1 MRGAGPLYSA
11 LTAVAQGTCI
21 MLYAFGDAR
30 VRMKAFRLL
39 HMVARRGNSRDF
51 PENSLAALRSAL
63 TLGARFIELD
73 VHVSADG
80 VPVVACDRQFAKI
93 ERFEHLSAAQ
103 LATLPAGQ
111 PERFGDRFSDAR
123 IASLAATLGLLEG
136 RPEIT
141 AFIVIG
147 DASVRRFGRE
157 HVISQVIRTLK
168 PVRSRCVLAS
178 GDLTTI
184 HTARNMTGYPVAW
197 VLPAYDD
204 HTRLK
209 YEALQPDYLCCDRAY
224 LPAGSA
230 LWRGP
235 WRWLVYEI
243 DTLEAVLD
251 LGARGAHFIATRD
264 VRALS
269 EAMRTH
275 AASEATARENTIAG
289 SITRW

>member
-1 MRGAGPLYSA
+1 
-11 LTAVAQGTCI
+11 
-21 MLYAFGDAR
+21 MLYAFSDAQ
-30 VRMKAFRLL
+30 VRMRAFRLL

-63 TLGARFIELD
+63 ALGARFIEFD
-73 VHVSADG
+73 VHVSSDG
-80 VPVVACDRQFAKI
+80 VPVVARDRQFARI
-93 ERFEHLSAAQ
+93 ERFEELSAAQ
-103 LATLPAGQ
+103 LGALAAGQ
-111 PERFGDRFSDAR
+111 SERFGERFSEAR
-123 IASLAATLGLLEG
+123 IDTLANTLGLLEG

-147 DASVRRFGRE
+147 AASVRRFGRE
-157 HVISQVIRTLK
+157 HVISQVIRKLK

-178 GDLTTI
+178 TDLATI

-209 YEALQPDYLCCDRAY
+209 YEALQPDYLFCDRAY
-224 LPAGSA
+224 IPADCT

-235 WRWLVYEI
+235 WRWVVYDIE
-243 DTLEAVLD
+243 TLESVLD
-251 LGARGAHFIATRD
+251 VAARGAHFVATRD
-264 VRALS
+264 VRALG

-275 AASEATARENTIAG
+275 AAAEALARDDTTVTGN
-289 SITRW
+289 ITRW

>member
-1 MRGAGPLYSA
+1 
-11 LTAVAQGTCI
+11 
-21 MLYAFGDAR
+21 MLYAFSDAR

-51 PENSLAALRSAL
+51 PENTLAALRSAL
-63 TLGARFIELD
+63 ALGARFIEFD
-73 VHVSADG
+73 VHVSSDG
-80 VPVVACDRQFAKI
+80 VPVVARDRQFGRI
-93 ERFEHLSAAQ
+93 DRFEDLSAAQ
-103 LATLPAGQ
+103 LGALPAGQ
-111 PERFGDRFSDAR
+111 PERFGNRFSDSR
-123 IASLAATLGLLEG
+123 IDTLASTLSLLEG

-147 DASVRRFGRE
+147 AASVRRFGRE
-157 HVISQVIRTLK
+157 PVISQIVRKLK

-178 GDLTTI
+178 ADLTTI
-184 HTARNMTGYPVAW
+184 HTARNMTGYPIAW

-209 YEALQPDYLCCDRAY
+209 YEALQPDYLFCDRAY
-224 LPAGSA
+224 LPAGTA

-235 WRWLVYEI
+235 WRWVVYEI
-243 DTLEAVLD
+243 ETLESVLD
-251 LGARGAHFIATRD
+251 LAARGAHFVATQD

-275 AASEATARENTIAG
+275 AAAEALAG
-289 SITRW
+289 YITRW

>member
-1 MRGAGPLYSA
+1 
-11 LTAVAQGTCI
+11 
-21 MLYAFGDAR
+21 MLYAFSDAR

-39 HMVARRGNSRDF
+39 HMVAHRGDCRDF
-51 PENSLAALRSAL
+51 PENTLAALRSAL
-63 TLGARFIELD
+63 ALGARFIEFD

-80 VPVVACDRQFAKI
+80 VPLVARDRQFARTP
-93 ERFEHLSAAQ
+93 RFEELTAAQ
-103 LATLPAGQ
+103 LVALPAGQ
-111 PERFGDRFSDAR
+111 PERFGDHFSDTR
-123 IASLAATLGLLEG
+123 IDTLANTLSLLEG

-147 DASVRRFGRE
+147 AASVLRLGRE
-157 HVISQVIRTLK
+157 HVISQIIRKLK

-178 GDLTTI
+178 ADLTTI
-184 HTARNMTGYPVAW
+184 HTARNMSGYPIAW

-209 YEALQPDYLCCDRAY
+209 YEALQPDYLFCDRAY
-224 LPAGSA
+224 IPASGA

-235 WRWLVYEI
+235 WRWVVYEI
-243 DTLEAVLD
+243 ETLDAVLD
-251 LGARGAHFIATRD
+251 LAARGAHFVATRD

-275 AASEATARENTIAG
+275 AAAEAGARDHTVTGN
-289 SITRW
+289 ITRW

>member
-1 MRGAGPLYSA
+1 VH
-11 LTAVAQGTCI
+11 VANAP
-21 MLYAFGDAR
+21 LYAFGDAR

-51 PENSLAALRSAL
+51 PENTQAALRSAIA
-63 TLGARFIELD
+63 LGARFIELD
-73 VHVSADG
+73 VHVASDG
-80 VPVVACDRQFAKI
+80 VPVVARDRQFGRI
-93 ERFEHLSAAQ
+93 ERFEELSSEQ
-103 LATLPAGQ
+103 LGALPAGQ
-111 PERFGDRFSDAR
+111 PERFGNRFSDSR
-123 IASLAATLGLLEG
+123 IDTLASTLSVLEG

-147 DASVRRFGRE
+147 AASVRRFGRD
-157 HVISQVIRTLK
+157 HVVSQVVRKLK

-178 GDLTTI
+178 ADLTTI

-209 YEALQPDYLCCDRAY
+209 YEALQPDYLFCDRAY
-224 LPAGSA
+224 IPPGGA

-235 WRWLVYEI
+235 WRWVVYEI
-243 DTLEAVLD
+243 DTLESVLD
-251 LGARGAHFIATRD
+251 VAARGAHFVATRD

-269 EAMRTH
+269 EEMRAH
-275 AASEATARENTIAG
+275 AAAEARDSTITG
-289 SITRW
+289 NMSITRWW

>member
-1 MRGAGPLYSA
+1 
-11 LTAVAQGTCI
+11 
-21 MLYAFGDAR
+21 MLSAFGDAQ

-51 PENSLAALRSAL
+51 PENTLAALRSAL
-63 TLGARFIELD
+63 ALGARFIEVD
-73 VHVSADG
+73 VHVCPDG
-80 VPVVACDRQFAKI
+80 VPVVARDRQFARVA
-93 ERFEHLSAAQ
+93 RFEEMSAAQ
-103 LATLPAGQ
+103 LAQLPCGQ
-111 PERFGDRFSDAR
+111 SERFGDRFEDSR
-123 IASLAATLGLLEG
+123 IDSLATTLGLLEG

-147 DASVRRFGRE
+147 EASVRRMGRE
-157 HVISQVIRTLK
+157 HVISQVIRILK

-178 GDLTTI
+178 SDLATV
-184 HTARNMTGYPVAW
+184 HTARTMTGYPVAW

-209 YEALQPDYLCCDRAY
+209 YEALQPDYLFCDRTY
-224 LPAGSA
+224 IPAGSL

-235 WRWLVYEI
+235 WRWVIYEI
-243 DTLEAVLD
+243 DSLESVLD
-251 LGARGAHFIATRD
+251 LAARGAHFVATRD

-275 AASEATARENTIAG
+275 AAAETRDHTATG

>member
-1 MRGAGPLYSA
+1 
-11 LTAVAQGTCI
+11 

-51 PENSLAALRSAL
+51 PENTLAALRSAVA
-63 TLGARFIELD
+63 LGARFIEFD
-73 VHVSADG
+73 VHICSDG
-80 VPVVACDRQFAKI
+80 VPVVARDRQFSKVAG
-93 ERFEHLSAAQ
+93 FEELSAAQ
-103 LATLPAGQ
+103 LTALAVGQ
-111 PERFGDRFSDAR
+111 PERFGDRFEDAR
-123 IASLAATLGLLEG
+123 IATLATTLGLLES

-141 AFIVIG
+141 AFIVMG

-178 GDLTTI
+178 ADLTTI
-184 HTARNMTGYPVAW
+184 HTARNMTGYPIAW
-197 VLPAYDD
+197 VLPTYDD

-209 YEALQPDYLCCDRAY
+209 YEALQPDYLFCDRAY
-224 LPAGSA
+224 LPAGNV

-235 WRWLVYEI
+235 WRWVVYEI
-243 DTLEAVLD
+243 EALESVLD
-251 LGARGAHFIATRD
+251 LASRGAHFVATRD

-275 AASEATARENTIAG
+275 AAAEALARENTTAG
-289 SITRW
+289 GITRW

>member
-1 MRGAGPLYSA
+1 MLSA
-11 LTAVAQGTCI
+11 
-21 MLYAFGDAR
+21 FRDAR

-39 HMVARRGNSRDF
+39 HMMARRGNSRDF
-51 PENSLAALRSAL
+51 PENTLPALRSAL
-63 TLGARFIELD
+63 ALGARFIEFD
-73 VHVSADG
+73 VHVCSDG
-80 VPVVACDRQFAKI
+80 VPVVARDRQFARFA
-93 ERFEHLSAAQ
+93 RFEEMTSAQ
-103 LATLPAGQ
+103 LAQLPCGQ
-111 PERFGDRFSDAR
+111 PERFGDRFNDSR
-123 IASLAATLGLLEG
+123 IASLATTLALLEG

-147 DASVRRFGRE
+147 EVSVLRFGRE

-178 GDLTTI
+178 SDLTTI

-209 YEALQPDYLCCDRAY
+209 YEALQPDYLFCDRAY
-224 LPAGSA
+224 IPAGSL

-235 WRWLVYEI
+235 WRWVVYEI
-243 DTLEAVLD
+243 DSLETVLD

-275 AASEATARENTIAG
+275 AAAEALARDNTIAG
-289 SITRW
+289 GITRW

>member
-1 MRGAGPLYSA
+1 
-11 LTAVAQGTCI
+11 
-21 MLYAFGDAR
+21 
-30 VRMKAFRLL
+30 MKAFRLL

-51 PENSLAALRSAL
+51 PENTLAALRSAL
-63 TLGARFIELD
+63 ALGARFVEFD
-73 VHVSADG
+73 VHVSSDG
-80 VPVVACDRQFAKI
+80 VPVVARDRQFAKL
-93 ERFEHLSAAQ
+93 EHFENLPAAR
-103 LATLPAGQ
+103 LTALPAGQ
-111 PERFGDRFSDAR
+111 PERFGERFSDAR
-123 IASLAATLGLLEG
+123 IASLATTLELLEG

-184 HTARNMTGYPVAW
+184 YTARNMTGYPVAW
-197 VLPAYDD
+197 VLPSYDN

-209 YEALQPDYLCCDRAY
+209 YEALQPDYLFCDRAY
-224 LPAGSA
+224 LPAGGV

-235 WRWLVYEI
+235 WRWLVYEVE
-243 DTLEAVLD
+243 TLEAVLD
-251 LGARGAHFIATRD
+251 VAARGAHFVGTRD

-275 AASEATARENTIAG
+275 AATEALARDNTISG
-289 SITRW
+289 GTTRW